1 MANHPSA
8 AKRHRQSAKRAA
20 INASRKSRLR
30 TFVTQV
36 ESAIASGDKA
46 AARAALTAA
55 QPELQRGSRRG
66 VVNRRTASRKL
77 SRLAARIKAL

>member
-8 AKRHRQSAKRAA
+8 AKRHRQSAKRVA
-20 INASRKSRLR
+20 INASRKSRLH

-46 AARAALTAA
+46 AARTAFAAA
-55 QPELQRGSRRG
+55 QPELQRSANRG
-66 VVNRRTASRKL
+66 VIHRRTASRKL